1 MLEHPTPTSK
11 PTIGP
16 VRAVVAVLFTIG
28 LLALLVEVIAGR
40 VLRFDAMWALI
51 WTGAGCL
58 ALAVIW
64 SLGGDFR
71 SWFTASKPLRKSIG
85 LVRSEPL
92 AGIDISA
99 APADP
104 GVVHE
109 VAEDESRLDR
119 RRITRLVAEAQ
130 AKDRKLKKRD

>member
-1 MLEHPTPTSK
+1 MT
-11 PTIGP
+11 
-16 VRAVVAVLFTIG
+16 VAVLFTLG
-28 LLALLVEVIAGR
+28 LVALLVEVIAG
-40 VLRFDAMWALI
+40 VVFAFDAFWALI

-64 SLGGDFR
+64 SFGGDFR

-85 LVRSEPL
+85 LVRSQPL
-92 AGIDISA
+92 APLDISA
-99 APADP
+99 PPPDP
-104 GVVHE
+104 GTAHE

-130 AKDRKLKKRD
+130 ARDRKLKNRD